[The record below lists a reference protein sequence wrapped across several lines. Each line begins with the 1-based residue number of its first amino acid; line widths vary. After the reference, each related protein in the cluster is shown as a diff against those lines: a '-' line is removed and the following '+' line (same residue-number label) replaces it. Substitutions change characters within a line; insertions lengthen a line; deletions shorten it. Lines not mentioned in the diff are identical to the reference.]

1 MRRRFGE
8 RVRTLTASI
17 FLVTR
22 ALAEGVRVFAIS
34 LVISIVLGTG
44 EIASIVVIVL
54 LTLFYTFEGG
64 MTAVIWTDVVQM
76 TLYVAGAVASFVIIL
91 GKIPGGWEHVALVAG
106 AAHKFTIF
114 DFRFAPDM
122 EFFSRTYSF
131 WAGIA
136 GGCFLTTATHGTDQL
151 MVQRLL
157 SARDERQSRTA
168 LMASWVVILVQFT
181 LFLLIGVLL
190 YVHYAD
196 LHLTA
201 PAQRDRLYPE
211 FVWNSLPPGLAGLI
225 VAAILAAAMANL
237 SAALNSLAST
247 TVVDFYRARVK
258 SVTDKAALKIARLA
272 TVAWG
277 GVLLTIAIWA
287 RHSKSVLEAGLT
299 IGSIPMGAL
308 LGVFLL
314 GVLTRKPREGAAMAG
329 VAAGLTVVVWIHFCT
344 PIAWTWYVLIGTVTT
359 FFVGLLAS
367 VFQCPLALPL
377 ETAGVRQPI
386 GGLPHLPSRH
396 ANPEE

>member
-1 MRRRFGE
+1 
-8 RVRTLTASI
+8 
-17 FLVTR
+17 
-22 ALAEGVRVFAIS
+22 
-34 LVISIVLGTG
+34 VLGTG
-44 EIASIVVIVL
+44 EIASIVLIVL

-76 TLYVAGAVASFVIIL
+76 TLYVAGAIASFVIIL

-106 AAHKFTIF
+106 AVHKFTIF

-201 PAQRDRLYPE
+201 PAQKDRLYPE
-211 FVWNSLPPGLAGLI
+211 FVWNNLPPGMAGLI
-225 VAAILAAAMANL
+225 IAAILAAAMANL

-247 TVVDFYRARVK
+247 TVVDFYRARAK
-258 SVTDKAALKIARLA
+258 SVTDRAALKIARLA

-277 GVLLTIAIWA
+277 GVLLAIAIAA

-314 GVLTRKPREGAAMAG
+314 GVLTRKPREGAAIAG
-329 VAAGLTVVVWIHFCT
+329 VAAGLSIVVGIHFYT

-359 FFVGLLAS
+359 FGVGLLAS
-367 VFQCPLALPL
+367 LFQGPEALPL
-377 ETAGVRQPI
+377 ETAGVRQPT
-386 GGLPHLPSRH
+386 GGWPHLPSRH
-396 ANPEE
+396 ASPDANPEE